1 MLAALIDLDEG
12 VRVLSNLVDVDP
24 SRHHDRHARD
34 RRLPADA
41 PRRRSPGL
49 QAQGDRPMDSRLRD
63 ATAIVG
69 MGQTEF
75 SKAAGRSETQLAA
88 EAIVAALADAGLTT
102 ADVDGLVSYTIDPVE
117 ETELV
122 RTLGIPEIRFS
133 SRVPYGGGG
142 SQGVL
147 LHAAAAVAAGVA
159 DVVVV
164 YRAIKARSGERFGRA
179 AVGGRATS
187 SHSGSTAMQWCTPY
201 GVLTPASWMSL
212 NSVRYMHTYG
222 VSSEDFGRAVVQFR
236 DYAANNPNAHFY
248 KKPITLDEHQASRW
262 IAEPAIRLF
271 DCCQETD
278 GSVALVITSA
288 ERALG
293 SDRPVLIG
301 AAANAA
307 LFEEEI
313 ASNHYT
319 KDIAVME
326 GCAAM
331 AEHLFEGYGFQT
343 IRHRRRDDLR
353 RVLPDV
359 SHATRGSRIL
369 RPRGGQGLHRGR
381 QPGTAGQSS
390 LQHQRGLDR

>member
-1 MLAALIDLDEG
+1 M
-12 VRVLSNLVDVDP
+12 V
-24 SRHHDRHARD
+24 
-34 RRLPADA
+34 
-41 PRRRSPGL
+41 
-49 QAQGDRPMDSRLRD
+49 SRLRD
-63 ATAIVG
+63 TTAIVG
-69 MGQTEF
+69 VGQTEF

-88 EAIVAALADAGLTT
+88 EAIVAALADAGLSTT
-102 ADVDGLVSYTIDPVE
+102 DVDGLVSYTIDPVE

-122 RTLGIPEIRFS
+122 RTLGIPEIHFS

-147 LHAAAAVAAGVA
+147 LHAASAVASGIA
-159 DVVVV
+159 DVVVA

-179 AVGGRATS
+179 AVGGRGTS

-212 NSVRYMHTYG
+212 NSVRYMHAYG

-236 DYAANNPNAHFY
+236 EYAATNPNAHFY
-248 KKPITLDEHQASRW
+248 KKPITLEDHQASRW

-288 ERALG
+288 DRAAA
-293 SDRPVLIG
+293 SDEPILIG
-301 AAANAA
+301 AAAQAG

-331 AEHLFEGYGFQT
+331 ADRLFEGHGFTRSDIDVAMIYDAFSPMFFLQLEALGFCGPGEAKDFIADGNLGPQGSLPCNT
-343 IRHRRRDDLR
+343 NGGLIGEGYIHGLNLTAEAIRQLRGKAANQLVDPTTALICASRTGLILR
-353 RVLPDV
+353 RP
-359 SHATRGSRIL
+359 
-369 RPRGGQGLHRGR
+369 
-381 QPGTAGQSS
+381 
-390 LQHQRGLDR
+390 

>member
-1 MLAALIDLDEG
+1 
-12 VRVLSNLVDVDP
+12 
-24 SRHHDRHARD
+24 
-34 RRLPADA
+34 
-41 PRRRSPGL
+41 
-49 QAQGDRPMDSRLRD
+49 MDSGLRD

-69 MGQTEF
+69 IGQTEF

-88 EAIVAALADAGLTT
+88 EAILAALGDAGLATD
-102 ADVDGLVSYTIDPVE
+102 DVDGLVSYTIDPVE

-122 RTLGIPEIRFS
+122 RTVGLPELHFS

-147 LHAAAAVAAGVA
+147 LHAAAAVTAGVA

-164 YRAIKARSGERFGRA
+164 FRAIKARSGERFGRA
-179 AVGGRATS
+179 AVGGRGTS

-236 DYAANNPNAHFY
+236 EYAADNPNAHFY
-248 KKPITLDEHQASRW
+248 KKPITLEEHQASRW

-288 ERALG
+288 ERA
-293 SDRPVLIG
+293 SASNEPVLIG
-301 AAANAA
+301 AAAQAA

-319 KDIAVME
+319 PDIATME
-326 GCAAM
+326 GCTAM
-331 AEHLFEGYGFQT
+331 AARLFDGYGFQRSDIDVAMIYDAFSPMFFLQLEALGFCGPGEAKDFIADGNLGPQGSLPCNT
-343 IRHRRRDDLR
+343 NGGLIGEGYIHGLNLTTEAVRQLRGTSPNQLVDPRTALICASRTGLILR
-353 RVLPDV
+353 RP
-359 SHATRGSRIL
+359 
-369 RPRGGQGLHRGR
+369 
-381 QPGTAGQSS
+381 
-390 LQHQRGLDR
+390 

>member
-1 MLAALIDLDEG
+1 
-12 VRVLSNLVDVDP
+12 
-24 SRHHDRHARD
+24 
-34 RRLPADA
+34 
-41 PRRRSPGL
+41 
-49 QAQGDRPMDSRLRD
+49 MDSRLGD
-63 ATAIVG
+63 TTAIVG
-69 MGQTEF
+69 IGQTEF

-88 EAIVAALADAGLTT
+88 EAIVAALVDAGLTT

-122 RTLGIPEIRFS
+122 RTLGIPEIHFS

-142 SQGVL
+142 SQGVFM
-147 LHAAAAVAAGVA
+147 HAASAVASGIA

-164 YRAIKARSGERFGRA
+164 YRAIKARSGARFGRA
-179 AVGGRATS
+179 AVGGRGTS

-201 GVLTPASWMSL
+201 GVLTPGSWMSL
-212 NSVRYMHTYG
+212 NSVRYMHAYG

-236 DYAANNPNAHFY
+236 EYAANNPNAHFY
-248 KKPITLDEHQASRW
+248 KKPITLEDHQASRW

-288 ERALG
+288 DRA
-293 SDRPVLIG
+293 SASNEPILIG
-301 AAANAA
+301 AAAQAG

-331 AEHLFEGYGFQT
+331 ADRLFEGHGVKRSDIDVAMIYDAFSPMFFLQLEALGFCGPGEAKDFIVDGNLGPQGSLPCNT
-343 IRHRRRDDLR
+343 NGGLIGEGYIHGLNLTTEAVRQLRGHSSNQLVNPTTALICASRTGLILR
-353 RVLPDV
+353 RP
-359 SHATRGSRIL
+359 
-369 RPRGGQGLHRGR
+369 
-381 QPGTAGQSS
+381 
-390 LQHQRGLDR
+390 

>member
-1 MLAALIDLDEG
+1 MG
-12 VRVLSNLVDVDP
+12 
-24 SRHHDRHARD
+24 
-34 RRLPADA
+34 
-41 PRRRSPGL
+41 
-49 QAQGDRPMDSRLRD
+49 SRLRD
-63 ATAIVG
+63 TTAIVG

-102 ADVDGLVSYTIDPVE
+102 ADVNGLVSYTIDPVE

-122 RTLGIPEIRFS
+122 RTLGVPEISFS

-179 AVGGRATS
+179 AVGGRGTS
-187 SHSGSTAMQWCTPY
+187 SHSGSTAMQWSTPY

-212 NSVRYMHTYG
+212 NSVRYMHAYG
-222 VSSEDFGRAVVQFR
+222 VASEDFGRAVVQFR

-248 KKPITLDEHQASRW
+248 KKPITLDDHQASRW

-288 ERALG
+288 ERARG

-301 AAANAA
+301 AVANAA

-313 ASNHYT
+313 ASNHYA
-319 KDIAVME
+319 KDLAVME

-331 AEHLFEGYGFQT
+331 AKNLFEGYGFKRSDIDVAMIYDAFTPMFLMQLEGLGFCSPGEAKDFIADGNLGPQGSLPCNT
-343 IRHRRRDDLR
+343 NGGLIGEGYIHGLNLTTEAVRQLRGTSPNQLVDPEVALVCASRTGLILR
-353 RVLPDV
+353 RP
-359 SHATRGSRIL
+359 
-369 RPRGGQGLHRGR
+369 
-381 QPGTAGQSS
+381 
-390 LQHQRGLDR
+390 

>member
-1 MLAALIDLDEG
+1 
-12 VRVLSNLVDVDP
+12 
-24 SRHHDRHARD
+24 
-34 RRLPADA
+34 
-41 PRRRSPGL
+41 
-49 QAQGDRPMDSRLRD
+49 MDSRLRD
-63 ATAIVG
+63 TTAIVG
-69 MGQTEF
+69 IGQTEF

-122 RTLGIPEIRFS
+122 RTLGIPEIHFS

-147 LHAAAAVAAGVA
+147 LHAASALVSGIA
-159 DVVVV
+159 DVVVA

-179 AVGGRATS
+179 AVGGRGTS

-212 NSVRYMHTYG
+212 NSVRYMHAYG

-236 DYAANNPNAHFY
+236 EYAANNPNAHFY
-248 KKPITLDEHQASRW
+248 RKPITLEDHQASRW

-288 ERALG
+288 DRASA
-293 SDRPVLIG
+293 SDEPILIG
-301 AAANAA
+301 AAAQAG

-313 ASNHYT
+313 ASNHYA

-331 AEHLFEGYGFQT
+331 ADRLFEGHGFERSDIDVAMIYDAFSPMFFLQLEALGFCSPGEAKDFIADGNLGPQGSLPCNT
-343 IRHRRRDDLR
+343 NGGLIGEGYIHGLNLTTEAVRQLR
-353 RVLPDV
+353 
-359 SHATRGSRIL
+359 
-369 RPRGGQGLHRGR
+369 
-381 QPGTAGQSS
+381 GQSS
-390 LQHQRGLDR
+390 NQLVNPTTALICASRTGLILRRP

>member
-1 MLAALIDLDEG
+1 MG
-12 VRVLSNLVDVDP
+12 
-24 SRHHDRHARD
+24 
-34 RRLPADA
+34 
-41 PRRRSPGL
+41 
-49 QAQGDRPMDSRLRD
+49 SRLRD
-63 ATAIVG
+63 TTAIVG
-69 MGQTEF
+69 IGQTEF
-75 SKAAGRSETQLAA
+75 SKAAGRSETQLAS
-88 EAIVAALADAGLTT
+88 EAIVAALADAGLRM

-122 RTLGIPEIRFS
+122 RTLGIPEVRFS

-147 LHAAAAVAAGVA
+147 LHAASAVAAGVA

-164 YRAIKARSGERFGRA
+164 LPGHQGEVGRA
-179 AVGGRATS
+179 LRPSGGRGQRNVA
-187 SHSGSTAMQWCTPY
+187 HSGSTAMQWCTPY

-212 NSVRYMHTYG
+212 NCVRYMHTYG

-288 ERALG
+288 DRASG

-301 AAANAA
+301 AAAQAG

-331 AEHLFEGYGFQT
+331 ADRLFEGHGFKRSDIDVAMIYDAFSPMFLMQLEGLGFCGRGEAKDFIADGNLGPQGSLPCNT
-343 IRHRRRDDLR
+343 NGGLIGEGYIHGLNLTTEAVRQLRGHSSNQLVDPTTALVCASRTGLILR
-353 RVLPDV
+353 RP
-359 SHATRGSRIL
+359 
-369 RPRGGQGLHRGR
+369 
-381 QPGTAGQSS
+381 
-390 LQHQRGLDR
+390 

>member
-1 MLAALIDLDEG
+1 MG
-12 VRVLSNLVDVDP
+12 
-24 SRHHDRHARD
+24 
-34 RRLPADA
+34 
-41 PRRRSPGL
+41 
-49 QAQGDRPMDSRLRD
+49 SRLRD
-63 ATAIVG
+63 TTAIVG
-69 MGQTEF
+69 IGQTEF
-75 SKAAGRSETQLAA
+75 SKAAGRTETQLAA

-122 RTLGIPEIRFS
+122 RTLGIPEIHFS

-147 LHAAAAVAAGVA
+147 LHAASAVASGIA
-159 DVVVV
+159 DVVIV

-179 AVGGRATS
+179 AVGGRGTS

-212 NSVRYMHTYG
+212 NSVRYMHAYG
-222 VSSEDFGRAVVQFR
+222 VDSADFGRAVVQFR
-236 DYAANNPNAHFY
+236 DYAANNPDAHFY
-248 KKPITLDEHQASRW
+248 KKPITLEDHQASRW

-288 ERALG
+288 DRA
-293 SDRPVLIG
+293 SASNEPILIG
-301 AAANAA
+301 AAAQAG

-331 AEHLFEGYGFQT
+331 ADRLFEGHGFTRSDIDVAMIYDAFSPMFFLQLEALGFCGPGEAKDFVADGNLGPQGSLPCNT
-343 IRHRRRDDLR
+343 NGGLIGEGYIHGLNLTTEAVRQLRGNSCNQLVDPTTALICASRTGLILR
-353 RVLPDV
+353 RP
-359 SHATRGSRIL
+359 
-369 RPRGGQGLHRGR
+369 
-381 QPGTAGQSS
+381 
-390 LQHQRGLDR
+390 